1 MPKPMTAI
9 LVRSNAVY
17 FFRAQDTKHYEAGR
31 FKDVHYAYVYV
42 IVMWHDNRCL
52 SFGFGG

>member
-17 FFRAQDTKHYEAGR
+17 FLFRAQHTKHYEARR
-31 FKDVHYAYVYV
+31 FKDVHYAYV
-42 IVMWHDNRCL
+42 IVTWHDNRCMN
-52 SFGFGG
+52 FGFGG